1 MIKFADFLKIKKS
14 YIFAT
19 YITKKKLYR
28 FNLYNFSS
36 YIYLKSLKIT
46 LPAARVAECSVA
58 SSRVEG
64 DPYEKCART
73 LSWTGFRQHWRGGVL
88 PREQSLCEN

>member
-46 LPAARVAECSVA
+46 LVAAVSLVECPVRGSVEWNVLG
-58 SSRVEG
+58 SSS
-64 DPYEKCART
+64 T
-73 LSWTGFRQHWRGGVL
+73 
-88 PREQSLCEN
+88 